1 MEIKHR
7 TIFRTPV
14 LKHVLRLLTMLIF
27 RIIGWKLEGHTPNV
41 KKYVMIAAPH
51 TSNWDFAF
59 TLMFAF
65 AFKMNMYVMGKKEL
79 FRWPFGYMFAWLGM
93 IPIDR
98 SKSNDIVGEAIEV
111 FNQSESMS
119 MLVPP
124 SGTRRKVRQWKT
136 GFYHIANGANV
147 PIALGFLDY
156 GRKVGGFG
164 PLFTPTGDV
173 DADMIKIK
181 AFYADIS
188 GLYPERTLHVSNIRV
203 KE

>member
-1 MEIKHR
+1 MQIRKK
-7 TIFRTPV
+7 TVFDTPI
-14 LKHVLRLLTMLIF
+14 LKHVLRFLTMLIF
-27 RIIGWKLEGHTPNV
+27 RIIGWKLEGKTPNV

-65 AFKMNMYVMGKKEL
+65 AWKLNIYVMGKKEL
-79 FRWPFGYMFAWLGM
+79 FQWPFGYLFSWLGT

-98 SKSNDIVGEAIEV
+98 SKSNDIVGEAIEI
-111 FNQSESMS
+111 FNQSERMIL
-119 MLVPP
+119 LVPP

-156 GRKVGGFG
+156 GRKKGGFG
-164 PLFTPTGDV
+164 PLFEPTGDV
-173 DADMIKIK
+173 DTDMMKIK

-188 GLYPERTLHVSNIRV
+188 GKYPEHTLHVTSIRA